1 MANNKIKTKRS
12 NHRLQKMR
20 YSTCTLIT
28 ESFIYI
34 RLRISHVMFECIF
47 EYWIKSVS
55 PNSHCTGALALDY
68 PMNDKSTLVIFC
80 LLFLARLFQ
89 WLIVLKDAKIC
100 KSSYNKAFFLVEI
113 CPRPIQL
120 QTALYVFRSFMTVW
134 RQKTF
139 RKLSGQSHG
148 MLDSLLQLTRIPS
161 RQYALLSEVVST
173 VCCTGFSL

>member
-34 RLRISHVMFECIF
+34 RLRISHVMFKCIF

-100 KSSYNKAFFLVEI
+100 KSSYNKAFFLVEFALG
-113 CPRPIQL
+113 RYNFKQL
-120 QTALYVFRSFMTVW
+120 F
-134 RQKTF
+134 TF
-139 RKLSGQSHG
+139 LEVSWLCGGRKHSASCLAKAMGC
-148 MLDSLLQLTRIPS
+148 LTH
-161 RQYALLSEVVST
+161 Y
-173 VCCTGFSL
+173 CN